1 MNMTDT
7 EGIMVMTVNK
17 RYRVFK
23 LTTGLSKYNVGDL
36 MELDRWYLVQ
46 AKSNKHIVLKVID

>member
-1 MNMTDT
+1 MTNT
-7 EGIMVMTVNK
+7 EGIMVMTMNR

-36 MELDRWYLVQ
+36 MQLDRWYLVQ
-46 AKSNKHIVLKVID
+46 AKSNKHIVLKVIN